1 MKLGFDDI
9 LNFLTDMVKSDL
21 FLIGDNEETL
31 NKLGPEYAFIKDLK
45 KEIRSIKITNSLL
58 KTLEADYENFSIKI
72 KKRMAEYSKKI

>member
-1 MKLGFDDI
+1 
-9 LNFLTDMVKSDL
+9 MVKSDL
-21 FLIGDNEETL
+21 FLIADNEEAL
-31 NKLGPEYAFIKDLK
+31 NILGPEYAFIKDLK